1 MEVIKKNYSNSM
13 RYRKYLYIPP
23 VLFVTWLFFLS
34 SCSGISKEKEEEITS
49 SSFFID
55 TTQIPKD
62 TILST
67 APNLKLDNGRYYLD
81 NKPFSGYRKGLY
93 ENKQVGFISS
103 YLNGMQHGITLS
115 YFDNGKLRDS
125 RAYKFNKSFGKHY
138 GYWENGNL
146 KFEFYY
152 LNDKLEGI
160 NKQWY
165 VTGKPYTFL
174 SFKDDKEDG
183 MQQAWRENGKPY
195 INYEAKD
202 GFRYGLQKSGLCYT
216 LIDEKLKTTK

>member
-1 MEVIKKNYSNSM
+1 MGF
-13 RYRKYLYIPP
+13 RKYLFIP
-23 VLFVTWLFFLS
+23 LLLLVTGLFFLS
-34 SCSGISKEKEEEITS
+34 SCSNISKERGEVISS

-55 TTQIPKD
+55 TSLIPND

-67 APNLKLDNGRYYLD
+67 VANLKLDNGLYYLD
-81 NKPFSGYRKGLY
+81 NKPFSGYRKELY
-93 ENKQVGFISS
+93 ENKQVGFIGS
-103 YLNGMQHGITLS
+103 YLNGMQHGITLT
-115 YFDNGKLRDS
+115 YFDNGKLKDS
-125 RAYKFNKSFGKHY
+125 RAYKLNKSFGKHY
-138 GYWENGNL
+138 GYWENGNQ

-152 LNDKLEGI
+152 LNDKREGA

-165 VTGKPYTFL
+165 VTGKPYSFL
-174 SFKDDKEDG
+174 NFKDDKEHG

-216 LIDEKLKTTK
+216 LADEKLKTAK